1 MDGKFLKAEKI
12 IVEVLPTHP
21 LIKLMNTLNWE
32 ELGQTILPDLK
43 KSTSKLKWWL
53 GRKLKIRIH
62 LGVFLLQQL
71 LNETDRGMERQL
83 RDNVVYAVFCGK
95 TFVQSWK
102 VPDHTKI
109 EEFRSRLS
117 PETQCTLTNAI
128 VKIAAQKG
136 FAKPE
141 HIDID
146 STVQIP
152 DMQFPATVNLLVKA
166 AAVGRRVQKIVMKF
180 MPETIKHV
188 PEIDMKII
196 KGLAKQHYF
205 EKSKAIKQKVE
216 ARKQALAKLW
226 GVVSEAI
233 QPVIRFA
240 RIMDE
245 PFIIESLP
253 VRDKNRI
260 VNFIQKAPALLGEL
274 FERCYE
280 NTPRQSKIFSFHRN
294 EVDCFNKNKHHKGIE
309 FGRQFQIGRV
319 GGNFVYSIPNDS
331 IRRPDAASLKKMVV
345 QHIELFQTPIE
356 SIGTDQGYY
365 SKDNEKLVLDFG
377 VKAVAIQ
384 KPNRKLNDAPDNPI
398 SQEQLEALENR
409 RAGIEPIIG
418 HLKRHWQM
426 GRSRMKSD
434 QTTEAS
440 GYCALLGFN
449 LRQMIRY
456 LTGEAVVVSTG

>member
-1 MDGKFLKAEKI
+1 M
-12 IVEVLPTHP
+12 
-21 LIKLMNTLNWE
+21 
-32 ELGQTILPDLK
+32 
-43 KSTSKLKWWL
+43 
-53 GRKLKIRIH
+53 
-62 LGVFLLQQL
+62 
-71 LNETDRGMERQL
+71 
-83 RDNVVYAVFCGK
+83 
-95 TFVQSWK
+95 
-102 VPDHTKI
+102 
-109 EEFRSRLS
+109 
-117 PETQCTLTNAI
+117 LTNAI
-128 VKIAAQKG
+128 VKLAVKKG
-136 FAKPE
+136 VANPA

-152 DMQFPATVNLLVKA
+152 DMQYPATVNLLVKA
-166 AAVGRRVQKIVMKF
+166 AAVGRRVQKILIKF
-180 MPETIKHV
+180 MPEMVKSV
-188 PEIDMKII
+188 PEIDMKAI

-205 EKSKAIKQKVE
+205 EKNKQKVE

-253 VRDKNRI
+253 VRDRNVI
-260 VNFIQKAPALLGEL
+260 VSFIQKAPALLGEL

-331 IRRPDAASLKKMVV
+331 IRMPDAASLKKMVV
-345 QHIELFQTPIE
+345 QHINLFQASID
-356 SIGTDQGYY
+356 SIGTDKGYY
-365 SKDNEKLVLDFG
+365 SKDNEKLALDFG

-384 KPNRKLNDAPDNPI
+384 KPQRKLNNDPDNPI

-434 QTTEAS
+434 QTTQS
-440 GYCALLGFN
+440 SMLQCYGLILDK
-449 LRQMIRY
+449 
-456 LTGEAVVVSTG
+456 